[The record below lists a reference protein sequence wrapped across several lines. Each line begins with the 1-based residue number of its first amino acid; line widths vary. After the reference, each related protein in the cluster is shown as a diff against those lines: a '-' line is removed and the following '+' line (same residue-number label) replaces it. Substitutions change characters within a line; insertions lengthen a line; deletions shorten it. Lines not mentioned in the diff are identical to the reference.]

1 MKFTALYI
9 EAILKKL
16 KYFNNIERE
25 LRYSITKCDKIVNSV
40 KILK

>member
-1 MKFTALYI
+1 MKFAALYI
-9 EAILKKL
+9 EAILEKL

-25 LRYSITKCDKIVNSV
+25 LCYLITKCDKIVNSV